1 MVYTIIVEYIE
12 SINKQYTY
20 LGIYMLHNITCTYII
35 IGINK
40 RVMNYVQAL
49 HIYTLWF
56 VAYL

>member
-1 MVYTIIVEYIE
+1 MRFIQLLWNIE

-20 LGIYMLHNITCTYII
+20 LGIYMLHNITCTLI

-49 HIYTLWF
+49 HIYTLWLT
-56 VAYL
+56 YKL